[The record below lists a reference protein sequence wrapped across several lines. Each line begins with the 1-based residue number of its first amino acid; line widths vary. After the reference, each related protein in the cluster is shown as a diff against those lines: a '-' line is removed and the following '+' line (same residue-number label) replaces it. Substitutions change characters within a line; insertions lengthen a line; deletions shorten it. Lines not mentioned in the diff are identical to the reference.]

1 MLRLFFYIIASC
13 LLGYLSYKFQ
23 FLYHY
28 TDIKDYLML
37 LVSIAGAVF
46 TIMGIW
52 IAFAY
57 PNAFL
62 KLRNTE
68 NVINADF
75 SENLKDTR
83 RLEGLVLTIIQSIIV
98 LSMIAFFF
106 MAKIFFGKLNL
117 YIENA
122 AVIRSL
128 SITYIFLASMIQFES
143 LVRVVSSNI
152 QFLNELHSRRQKLL
166 EDRDI

>member
-1 MLRLFFYIIASC
+1 M
-13 LLGYLSYKFQ
+13 LGYLSYKFKI
-23 FLYHY
+23 LYY
-28 TDIKDYLML
+28 YSDIKDYLML

-62 KLRNTE
+62 KLRSTE

-83 RLEGLVLTIIQSIIV
+83 RLEGLVLTVIQSIIV
-98 LSMIAFFF
+98 ISMIAFFF
-106 MAKIFFGKLNL
+106 IAKIFFGKLNF

-122 AVIRSL
+122 VIIRSL
-128 SITYIFLASMIQFES
+128 SITYILFASMIQFES
-143 LVRVVSSNI
+143 LARVVTSNI